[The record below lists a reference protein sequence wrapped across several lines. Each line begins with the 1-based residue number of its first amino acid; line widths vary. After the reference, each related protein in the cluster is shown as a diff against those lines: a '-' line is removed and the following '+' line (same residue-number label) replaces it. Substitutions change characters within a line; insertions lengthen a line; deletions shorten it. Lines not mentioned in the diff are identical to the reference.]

1 MRKSIYIFIA
11 FVLSLRFWD
20 ISFIVTKL
28 PPDVILVFTWAWIM
42 FGVFYFNADTK
53 RLKSLNSFKYNKV
66 LVYIFL
72 GIVISMF
79 SALYFG
85 KQALMITLFSQRT
98 IYSFIFLPAILFIQP
113 TEKDIINALR
123 LVTGITMIVW
133 VIVHINPGFVYIDE
147 SMLDKVVVEKETL
160 TTKLAFYVNGIYF
173 VIFYAYYKMGEY
185 IKRFTWDDFIEA
197 SLVVFFILLYQNRS
211 MILMIAPIYVYTLF
225 KFRSEYKS
233 TIIAVLSILL
243 VLVVIFTSD
252 IWLLL
257 IHNTQKDLNEPGYNR
272 WLAVYYYFGH
282 YSPNWFC
289 YVFGNGYPSGGKS
302 PLGNLMWANFAKG
315 IYTSDLGMVG
325 MWVDFGIIPLIGIYS
340 VVINVLRKRIFPL
353 YLKFICLH
361 VLLVPTIFHF
371 WSNPCISFFVVI
383 FYLYAYYTERNKKII
398 QYARNN
404 NS

>member
-1 MRKSIYIFIA
+1 MQNTFYTIVYLLIMRKSIYIFIA

-28 PPDVILVFTWAWIM
+28 PPDVILVFSWAWIM

-147 SMLDKVVVEKETL
+147 SMLEKVVVEKETL
-160 TTKLAFYVNGIYF
+160 TTKLAF
-173 VIFYAYYKMGEY
+173 
-185 IKRFTWDDFIEA
+185 
-197 SLVVFFILLYQNRS
+197 
-211 MILMIAPIYVYTLF
+211 
-225 KFRSEYKS
+225 
-233 TIIAVLSILL
+233 LS
-243 VLVVIFTSD
+243 
-252 IWLLL
+252 L
-257 IHNTQKDLNEPGYNR
+257 IH
-272 WLAVYYYFGH
+272 
-282 YSPNWFC
+282 
-289 YVFGNGYPSGGKS
+289 
-302 PLGNLMWANFAKG
+302 
-315 IYTSDLGMVG
+315 I
-325 MWVDFGIIPLIGIYS
+325 
-340 VVINVLRKRIFPL
+340 
-353 YLKFICLH
+353 
-361 VLLVPTIFHF
+361 
-371 WSNPCISFFVVI
+371 
-383 FYLYAYYTERNKKII
+383 
-398 QYARNN
+398 
-404 NS
+404 